1 MINNNTTNSFKI
13 AGNVDPGKICIETC
27 YNSELGWQVKEIN
40 TNDLCSYIVKPVY
53 RPYKSVEYLVNR
65 YAKHPIY
72 KYKFYGI
79 YNQQELISILVARF
93 VNVKDRMVIRIVDAL
108 GKLQGSLYESF
119 QEILHDT
126 GAEYIDFMN
135 YGIDK
140 SVFYKMGFRELDLE
154 GDLIIPNYFEPFE
167 QCNVKIDIAWKA
179 DYGSYVAFK
188 GDSDQDRPNVL

>member
-1 MINNNTTNSFKI
+1 M
-13 AGNVDPGKICIETC
+13 
-27 YNSELGWQVKEIN
+27 
-40 TNDLCSYIVKPVY
+40 
-53 RPYKSVEYLVNR
+53 NR